1 MIGSISSLAAQ
12 AGGTVS
18 IKAASETAQVFN
30 TSKNQWAPSPQ
41 GVESLKFSTLVQQLS
56 ASASRAEDRDFNYRT
71 HLAEGRGKH
80 PRSLIEM
87 LFEMSPQE
95 ANEFAKMAKN
105 KTGA

>member
-1 MIGSISSLAAQ
+1 MIGSISSSAALA
-12 AGGTVS
+12 GSTVS
-18 IKAASETAQVFN
+18 IKLALEAAQVFN
-30 TSKNQWAPSPQ
+30 TPKNQGAPSSQ
-41 GVESLKFSTLVQQLS
+41 GGESLRFSTLAQQLS

-71 HLAEGRGKH
+71 YLAEGRGKH